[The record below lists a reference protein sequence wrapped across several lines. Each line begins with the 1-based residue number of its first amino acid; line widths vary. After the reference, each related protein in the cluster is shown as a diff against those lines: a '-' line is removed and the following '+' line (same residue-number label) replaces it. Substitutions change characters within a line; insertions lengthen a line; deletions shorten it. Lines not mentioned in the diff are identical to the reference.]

1 MSEQR
6 QHNGFVPLRVRF
18 RAHGEQTHVA
28 GERLQWQRG
37 HVKTMHTVGGEAK
50 AQAPIIQIPTESQQH
65 TRQVKELLRLG
76 NMLRAELGL
85 DEVLQHIAASINT
98 CTGFRASVIKL
109 LEEGSEHLKAVA
121 FAGVAEED
129 ERMLREHPMR
139 VEQMLRQMQPDFRI
153 SQSYFISHEHIHLF
167 ADVPMVGNIPLDD
180 YEPGGWHPMDM
191 LIVPLYSPRQKK
203 LVGFLSLDD
212 PEDKKVP
219 TLERIEVVELFAQQA
234 ALAIDNARIFQER
247 EAEHQALEEGISSLT
262 QDLEQMQRGDLRV
275 RVRPSHEKL
284 QPIADAVNSMVE
296 EISGILADVQVV
308 TRAVDDHTHDVQRS
322 SDLLVRDADHQERQV
337 FHVSHEI
344 DEMAT
349 MMRLLAEH
357 AAKLSQIAS
366 EAVDV
371 TSKGQDTVD
380 RAVDGIRRVRETTM
394 QSARMMRR
402 LSESGQ
408 EVNDTVVSITDLTT
422 SMNLLALNA
431 AIEAVR
437 ASEYGQGFAVI
448 AQEIRALAVHSSE
461 AARKVATHIRTVQ
474 HETTAISQ
482 SVERNT
488 QQVVVQT
495 DLVTQ
500 TGVELDA
507 INVVTEQIVDLV
519 KNIRDDAERQ
529 GKSSQM
535 AVSSVEEISRM
546 TSEITAHM
554 RQMQQSLQHL
564 VEMTDSLRS
573 RLAVFRIAER

>member
-1 MSEQR
+1 
-6 QHNGFVPLRVRF
+6 
-18 RAHGEQTHVA
+18 
-28 GERLQWQRG
+28 
-37 HVKTMHTVGGEAK
+37 
-50 AQAPIIQIPTESQQH
+50 
-65 TRQVKELLRLG
+65 
-76 NMLRAELGL
+76 
-85 DEVLQHIAASINT
+85 
-98 CTGFRASVIKL
+98 
-109 LEEGSEHLKAVA
+109 
-121 FAGVAEED
+121 
-129 ERMLREHPMR
+129 
-139 VEQMLRQMQPDFRI
+139 
-153 SQSYFISHEHIHLF
+153 
-167 ADVPMVGNIPLDD
+167 
-180 YEPGGWHPMDM
+180 
-191 LIVPLYSPRQKK
+191 
-203 LVGFLSLDD
+203 
-212 PEDKKVP
+212 
-219 TLERIEVVELFAQQA
+219 
-234 ALAIDNARIFQER
+234 
-247 EAEHQALEEGISSLT
+247 
-262 QDLEQMQRGDLRV
+262 
-275 RVRPSHEKL
+275 
-284 QPIADAVNSMVE
+284 
-296 EISGILADVQVV
+296 
-308 TRAVDDHTHDVQRS
+308 
-322 SDLLVRDADHQERQV
+322 
-337 FHVSHEI
+337 
-344 DEMAT
+344 MAT

-507 INVVTEQIVDLV
+507 INIVTEQIVDLV

>member
-18 RAHGEQTHVA
+18 RAHGEQTRVA

-37 HVKTMHTVGGEAK
+37 HLKTAHGADGEAQ
-50 AQAPIIQIPTESQQH
+50 AQAPIIQIPAESQQH
-65 TRQVKELLRLG
+65 TRQVKELIRLG
-76 NMLRAELGL
+76 NILRAELGL
-85 DEVLQHIAASINT
+85 DEVLQHIAASIST
-98 CTGFRASVIKL
+98 CTGFRTSVIKL

-121 FAGVAEED
+121 FAGVAAED

-153 SQSYFISHEHIHLF
+153 SQSYFISHEHMHLF
-167 ADVPMVGNIPLDD
+167 ADVPMVTNIPLDD

-308 TRAVDDHTHDVQRS
+308 TRAVDEHTHDVQRS

-337 FHVSHEI
+337 
-344 DEMAT
+344 
-349 MMRLLAEH
+349 
-357 AAKLSQIAS
+357 
-366 EAVDV
+366 
-371 TSKGQDTVD
+371 
-380 RAVDGIRRVRETTM
+380 
-394 QSARMMRR
+394 
-402 LSESGQ
+402 
-408 EVNDTVVSITDLTT
+408 
-422 SMNLLALNA
+422 
-431 AIEAVR
+431 
-437 ASEYGQGFAVI
+437 Y
-448 AQEIRALAVHSSE
+448 
-461 AARKVATHIRTVQ
+461 
-474 HETTAISQ
+474 
-482 SVERNT
+482 
-488 QQVVVQT
+488 
-495 DLVTQ
+495 
-500 TGVELDA
+500 
-507 INVVTEQIVDLV
+507 
-519 KNIRDDAERQ
+519 
-529 GKSSQM
+529 
-535 AVSSVEEISRM
+535 
-546 TSEITAHM
+546 
-554 RQMQQSLQHL
+554 
-564 VEMTDSLRS
+564 
-573 RLAVFRIAER
+573 